1 MAPPNQQETL
11 NGKLCWRRARSKRV
25 LLLQVSVPHVRFAI
39 QPLMVCKKGKTVATH
54 PTNIRFINPSTL
66 ATPPGFTHVVE
77 ITQGRTVFIAGQVA
91 LDQSGKIVGQHDFR
105 AQTQQVFE
113 NLKAALAA
121 VGTDFT
127 RVVKLNMYVVDIS
140 LLQTLREV
148 RDRYVNTHHPPAS
161 TLVEVRKLAREDFL
175 IEVEAVAHLPE

>member
-1 MAPPNQQETL
+1 
-11 NGKLCWRRARSKRV
+11 
-25 LLLQVSVPHVRFAI
+25 
-39 QPLMVCKKGKTVATH
+39 MVTP

-66 ATPPGFTHVVE
+66 ATPPGYTHVVE
-77 ITQGRTVFIAGQVA
+77 ITQGRTIFIAGQVA
-91 LDQSGKIVGQHDFR
+91 LDQSGRLVGPQDFR

-127 RVVKLNMYVVDIS
+127 HVVKLNMYVVDIS
-140 LLQTLREV
+140 QLPVLREV
-148 RDRYVNTHHPPAS
+148 RDHYVNTHHPPAS

-175 IEVEAVAHLPE
+175 IEVEAVAHVPE

>member
-1 MAPPNQQETL
+1 MATP
-11 NGKLCWRRARSKRV
+11 
-25 LLLQVSVPHVRFAI
+25 
-39 QPLMVCKKGKTVATH
+39 

-66 ATPPGFTHVVE
+66 ATPPGYTHVVE
-77 ITQGRTVFIAGQVA
+77 ITQGRTIFIAGQVA
-91 LDQSGKIVGQHDFR
+91 LDQSGRLVGPQDFR

-127 RVVKLNMYVVDIS
+127 HVVKLNMYVVDIS
-140 LLQTLREV
+140 QLPVLREV
-148 RDRYVNTHHPPAS
+148 RDHYVNTHHPPAS

-175 IEVEAVAHLPE
+175 IEVEAVAHVPE

>member
-1 MAPPNQQETL
+1 MATQ
-11 NGKLCWRRARSKRV
+11 
-25 LLLQVSVPHVRFAI
+25 
-39 QPLMVCKKGKTVATH
+39 

-66 ATPPGFTHVVE
+66 ATPPGYTHVVE
-77 ITQGRTVFIAGQVA
+77 ITYGRTIFIAGQVA
-91 LDQSGKIVGQHDFR
+91 LDQAGKIVGPHDFR

-121 VGTDFT
+121 VGADFT

-140 LLQTLREV
+140 QLPTLREV

-161 TLVEVRKLAREDFL
+161 TLVEVRRLAREEFL
-175 IEVEAVAHLPE
+175 IEVEAVAYLPE